1 MTRII
6 VTIRYAGGVSDAGRV
21 LRQART
27 AAGLTQAELA
37 RRAGIT
43 QSVVSAYEAGRREP
57 ALSTL
62 SRLVEATGASLRVV
76 VEPQRDRPL
85 PSTAR
90 GQRVQRS
97 RLQLREVAARHGAS
111 NLRLFGS
118 TARGEDGPDSDIDLL
133 VHLDRPT
140 GLIGLA
146 RLQHELEEI
155 LGAPVDLV
163 PDDSLKPDVRAA
175 VDRDA
180 VTL

>member
-1 MTRII
+1 
-6 VTIRYAGGVSDAGRV
+6 VTIRYVDGVSKAGEA
-21 LRQART
+21 LRSART

-57 ALSTL
+57 AVSTL
-62 SRLVEATGASLRVV
+62 TRLVEATGASLELRVD
-76 VEPQRDRPL
+76 PHGGRRL
-85 PSTAR
+85 PATTR
-90 GQRVQRS
+90 GQVVQRH
-97 RLQLREVAARHGAS
+97 RRRICEVAARHGAS

-118 TARGEDGPDSDIDLL
+118 TARGEDRPDSDIDLL
-133 VHLDRPT
+133 LHLDGQV

-155 LGAPVDLV
+155 LGAPVDLI
-163 PDDSLKPDVRAA
+163 PDDGLKPDVRAA
-175 VDRDA
+175 MERDA

>member
-1 MTRII
+1 MSE
-6 VTIRYAGGVSDAGRV
+6 AGSV
-21 LRQART
+21 LRTARK

-37 RRAGIT
+37 RRAGVT

-62 SRLVEATGASLRVV
+62 TRLIEATGATLRLH
-76 VEPQRDRPL
+76 VEPHGRRLPATPRGKLLQRNQQRMHQ
-85 PSTAR
+85 TATH
-90 GQRVQRS
+90 
-97 RLQLREVAARHGAS
+97 HGVS

-118 TARGEDGPDSDIDLL
+118 TARGEDRPDSDIDLL
-133 VHLDRPT
+133 VHLDRRL

-146 RLQHELEEI
+146 RLQHDLEDI

-175 VDRDA
+175 VERDA